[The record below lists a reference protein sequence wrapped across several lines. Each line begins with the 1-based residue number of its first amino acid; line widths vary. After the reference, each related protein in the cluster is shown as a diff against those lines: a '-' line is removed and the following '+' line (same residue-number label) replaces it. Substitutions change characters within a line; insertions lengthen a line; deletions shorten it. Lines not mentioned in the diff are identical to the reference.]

1 MTTISHVVNIFL
13 FWYTWSVNQKH
24 MKTFFHL
31 FFFIPFHVL
40 TWVCSCL
47 NQRSLLIHPTCFNLS
62 RLNRMFSIYT
72 SSSLCYLFSQ
82 WLILLMFLFRLFWIM
97 SATFIALF
105 CVLNTLAVLSNGP
118 VDRTVLA
125 SDDSY
130 TTESIMSFLVKR
142 KFDHFIWHQDLI
154 ICPCSDR

>member
-1 MTTISHVVNIFL
+1 MWWTSFYFDTHDLSIKSTWKPSFISSSSSFRPLSCPNLSLFVFESEITFL
-13 FWYTWSVNQKH
+13 FIWH
-24 MKTFFHL
+24 
-31 FFFIPFHVL
+31 
-40 TWVCSCL
+40 
-47 NQRSLLIHPTCFNLS
+47 IHPTCFNLS

-118 VDRTVLA
+118 VDRTVLI
-125 SDDSY
+125 SDDS
-130 TTESIMSFLVKR
+130 
-142 KFDHFIWHQDLI
+142 
-154 ICPCSDR
+154 